1 MTKKKE
7 EKKHSKHY
15 YDKGRNGWI
24 PTSTLDV
31 SSKSEGKEDLKE
43 YVNELERYVKEME
56 EYIFSDTC
64 KTEEYM
70 FGKTCK
76 TLNEQEPKVTVANGV
91 DFCSKV
97 DIVVKEITDLLK
109 QKNIDYGN
117 TGLNPPKIFS
127 KLEAT
132 EALCARI
139 DDKLSRIKNKGIND
153 KTEDTVSDLIGYLI
167 LLKLSI

>member
-7 EKKHSKHY
+7 EVKHNKY
-15 YDKGRNGWI
+15 YYEKGRNGWN
-24 PTSTLDV
+24 PTSTADKIDNTKTT
-31 SSKSEGKEDLKE
+31 SKKDLKG
-43 YVNELERYVKEME
+43 YVNELEKYVSEME

-64 KTEEYM
+64 KSEEYL
-70 FGKTCK
+70 FGKS
-76 TLNEQEPKVTVANGV
+76 NSA
-91 DFCSKV
+91 DFASKV

-127 KLEAT
+127 KLEST

-153 KTEDTVSDLIGYLI
+153 KTEDTISDLIGYLI

>member
-7 EKKHSKHY
+7 EVKHNKY
-15 YDKGRNGWI
+15 YYEKGRNGWN
-24 PTSTLDV
+24 PTSTADKIDNTKTT
-31 SSKSEGKEDLKE
+31 SKKDLKG
-43 YVNELERYVKEME
+43 YVNELEKYVSEME

-64 KTEEYM
+64 KT
-70 FGKTCK
+70 
-76 TLNEQEPKVTVANGV
+76 LNEQEPKIISNSA
-91 DFCSKV
+91 DFASKV

-127 KLEAT
+127 KLEST

-153 KTEDTVSDLIGYLI
+153 KTEDTISDLIGYLI

>member
-7 EKKHSKHY
+7 EVKHNEHY
-15 YDKGRNGWI
+15 YEKGRNGWT
-24 PTSTLDV
+24 PTSTADSFKEKKNV
-31 SSKSEGKEDLKE
+31 SKKDLKN
-43 YVNELERYVKEME
+43 YVNELEMYVSEME

-64 KTEEYM
+64 KT
-70 FGKTCK
+70 
-76 TLNEQEPKVTVANGV
+76 LNEQEPKVAVANGV
-91 DFCSKV
+91 DFGSKV

-109 QKNIDYGN
+109 QKNVDYGN

-127 KLEAT
+127 KLEST

-153 KTEDTVSDLIGYLI
+153 RTEDTVNDLIGYLI